1 MDSAA
6 VDIQL
11 GARFAESPAVE
22 SMLVAAYV
30 ALVAAAV
37 VLAAAVVYS
46 LNDEKCLSQAVS
58 FHS

>member
-37 VLAAAVVYS
+37 AYS